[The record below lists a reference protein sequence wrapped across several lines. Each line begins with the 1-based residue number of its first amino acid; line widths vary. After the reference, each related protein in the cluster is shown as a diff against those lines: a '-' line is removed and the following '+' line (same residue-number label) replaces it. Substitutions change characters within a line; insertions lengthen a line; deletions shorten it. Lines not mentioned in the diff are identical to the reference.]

1 MNKLFQEHSLPQHSV
16 RSASAPAVA
25 QAQDKWD
32 SAPWIEGKPIT
43 FKAGYNTVK
52 QYPHGRAI
60 ERFVNRVAERSG
72 ENLQIQTFPS
82 EQAGNERQML
92 DAVILGNLDICKTS
106 TGIISAVVP
115 EFGVF
120 DLPYVFRDL
129 KHMMAVINSKVGQDL
144 AAKLEARNVKILF
157 WMEQGTRSFY
167 TTSKQIKTPNDLKGL
182 KIRTIAS
189 PVMVDTINALG
200 ATATPM
206 GFGDLYLGLKSGV
219 VDGAENAPD
228 AIWYAK
234 QYEVYQV
241 LLGHQPL
248 SHAGRGGDE
257 QGQVRR
263 ASARVPGDRHGHRKG
278 DAGVGGY
285 ALLPGL
291 GGADV
296 VAQEIRHDH
305 HRSRR
310 AGIPQGG
317 RAGLHQ
323 ARGKV
328 RGATQGHP
336 RHQVVIRLVAI
347 SAVPC
352 VPGRRAGRSPCI
364 LRKRTS

>member
-1 MNKLFQEHSLPQHSV
+1 MKTTMMAIAGAALVAAGLHAHS
-16 RSASAPAVA
+16 AW
-25 QAQDKWD
+25 AQDKWD

-43 FKAGYNTVK
+43 LKAGYNTVK

-219 VDGAENAPD
+219 VDG
-228 AIWYAK
+228 
-234 QYEVYQV
+234 
-241 LLGHQPL
+241 
-248 SHAGRGGDE
+248 
-257 QGQVRR
+257 
-263 ASARVPGDRHGHRKG
+263 
-278 DAGVGGY
+278 
-285 ALLPGL
+285 
-291 GGADV
+291 
-296 VAQEIRHDH
+296 DH
-305 HRSRR
+305 HRCRHADGYRPVRSGRH
-310 AGIPQGG
+310 GG
-317 RAGLHQ
+317 RRPGECRAWRSGDQPTAH
-323 ARGKV
+323 R
-328 RGATQGHP
+328 P
-336 RHQVVIRLVAI
+336 RRRHA
-347 SAVPC
+347 
-352 VPGRRAGRSPCI
+352 PGGGRV
-364 LRKRTS
+364 LR

>member
-1 MNKLFQEHSLPQHSV
+1 MKTTMMAIAGAALVAAGLHAHS
-16 RSASAPAVA
+16 AW
-25 QAQDKWD
+25 AQDKWD
-32 SAPWIEGKPIT
+32 SAPWIEGKAIT
-43 FKAGYNTVK
+43 LKAGYNTVK

-144 AAKLEARNVKILF
+144 AVKLEARNVKILF

-182 KIRTIAS
+182 KIRTLAS

-234 QYEVYQV
+234 QYEVTKFFSV
-241 LLGHQPL
+241 TNHFRTPVVVVMNK
-248 SHAGRGGDE
+248 A
-257 QGQVRR
+257 
-263 ASARVPGDRHGHRKG
+263 KF
-278 DAGVGGY
+278 DA
-285 ALLPGL
+285 LPPEY
-291 GGADV
+291 
-296 VAQEIRHDH
+296 QEIVMATAKETQEW
-305 HRSRR
+305 
-310 AGIPQGG
+310 AGSLYSQVSAALMSSLKKSGMIIIDADEPAFRKAVEPVYTKHAERFAAQ
-317 RAGLHQ
+317 LQ
-323 ARGKV
+323 A
-328 RGATQGHP
+328 
-336 RHQVVIRLVAI
+336 IRDI
-347 SAVPC
+347 
-352 VPGRRAGRSPCI
+352 
-364 LRKRTS
+364 K

>member
-1 MNKLFQEHSLPQHSV
+1 MTMHSIFKALTTTAFCAV
-16 RSASAPAVA
+16 ACASVA

-32 SAPWIEGKPIT
+32 SAAWIDGKPVT

-60 ERFVNRVAERSG
+60 ERFANRVAERSG

-92 DAVILGNLDICKTS
+92 DSVILGNLDIAKVS
-106 TGIISAVVP
+106 TGIISTVVP

-129 KHMMAVINSKVGQDL
+129 NHMMATVKGKVGQDL
-144 AAKLEARNVKILF
+144 AAKLEARNVKVLF

-167 TTSKQIKTPNDLKGL
+167 TTSKQVRTPADLKGM

-206 GFGDLYLGLKSGV
+206 GFGDLYLGLKSGI

-234 QYEVYQV
+234 HQEVSKYFSITNHFRTPV
-241 LLGHQPL
+241 VVVMNKAKFDALPPEYK
-248 SHAGRGGDE
+248 DIIM
-257 QGQVRR
+257 
-263 ASARVPGDRHGHRKG
+263 ASARDTEEWSGTLYSQVS
-278 DAGVGGY
+278 A
-285 ALLPGL
+285 ALLASLKKAGMTVVD
-291 GGADV
+291 ADEAAFRKAV
-296 VAQEIRHDH
+296 EPVYAKHGEKFAAQLKAIREI
-305 HRSRR
+305 
-310 AGIPQGG
+310 
-317 RAGLHQ
+317 
-323 ARGKV
+323 K
-328 RGATQGHP
+328 
-336 RHQVVIRLVAI
+336 
-347 SAVPC
+347 
-352 VPGRRAGRSPCI
+352 
-364 LRKRTS
+364 